1 MGILNITPDSF
12 FDGGKFNSKKKAIK
26 QVEMMIENGADI
38 IDIGAVSSRPFS
50 KNISFL
56 EEKNRLFPYLNEII
70 KKFPEIILS
79 VDTFRSEI
87 AKIAI
92 ESGATIIND
101 IYGGNYDKNMFS
113 YIAKNNIPY
122 ILMHMKGKPSNMQK
136 NIFYKNFEEDI
147 LNFFKRKK
155 EELVSLGHNN
165 LIIDPGFGFGKTINQ
180 NFKLINLIPK
190 LKILNENL
198 LIGISRKSMIY
209 KSIECEASNS
219 LNGTTVLNTICI
231 LKGARFIRVHDVKE
245 CYEARKLINLVKKNS

>member
-1 MGILNITPDSF
+1 M
-12 FDGGKFNSKKKAIK
+12 FN
-26 QVEMMIENGADI
+26 
-38 IDIGAVSSRPFS
+38 
-50 KNISFL
+50 
-56 EEKNRLFPYLNEII
+56 
-70 KKFPEIILS
+70 
-79 VDTFRSEI
+79 
-87 AKIAI
+87 
-92 ESGATIIND
+92 
-101 IYGGNYDKNMFS
+101 

-209 KSIECEASNS
+209 KSIE
-219 LNGTTVLNTICI
+219 
-231 LKGARFIRVHDVKE
+231 
-245 CYEARKLINLVKKNS
+245 

>member
-26 QVEMMIENGADI
+26 HVEMMIENGADI

-70 KKFPEIILS
+70 KKFPDIILS

-101 IYGGNYDKNMFS
+101 IYGGNYDKNMFN

-165 LIIDPGFGFGKTINQ
+165 
-180 NFKLINLIPK
+180 
-190 LKILNENL
+190 
-198 LIGISRKSMIY
+198 
-209 KSIECEASNS
+209 
-219 LNGTTVLNTICI
+219 
-231 LKGARFIRVHDVKE
+231 
-245 CYEARKLINLVKKNS
+245 